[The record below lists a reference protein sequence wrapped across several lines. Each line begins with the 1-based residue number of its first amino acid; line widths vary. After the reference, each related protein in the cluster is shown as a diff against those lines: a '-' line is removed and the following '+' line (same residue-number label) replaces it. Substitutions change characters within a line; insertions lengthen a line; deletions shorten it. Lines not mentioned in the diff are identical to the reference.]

1 MTIVTWMLLG
11 LLLVGVLSLAWAFF
25 DLLRHHGQLLLRVE
39 ALEAR
44 VSTDKGPG
52 RAEHV
57 PPGLLPATVFPPF
70 RLPSLDDGEVSLEQF
85 RGRRVL
91 LVHWS
96 PDCGYCRQIAP
107 DLAGLQEMLRRWKTE
122 LVLVSYGSRE
132 ANTALGEE
140 HGLDCRVLLQPDG
153 ETVEG
158 FAHMG
163 TPVAYLLD
171 EKGRIAKPVAV
182 GAHEVPELAEHAAGR
197 QKRLR
202 TERPVSES
210 RIEREGLKAGTP
222 APRFELP
229 DLAGGAVSL
238 AEQRGRR
245 VLLVFSD
252 PDCGPCEELLPELAR
267 LDRDHRSD
275 GLSVVMISRGGREEN
290 RRKAEAFGLEFPVA
304 LQSGWKL
311 SKKYGIFATPV
322 AFLVDEEGVIER
334 DVARGR
340 SEILTLADA
349 AVSAERGVV
358 RIG

>member
-1 MTIVTWMLLG
+1 MTIVTWVLLG
-11 LLLVGVLSLAWAFF
+11 LLWVGVLLMAWSFLH
-25 DLLRHHGQLLLRVE
+25 LLRQHGRLLLRVE

-44 VSTDKGPG
+44 ISTDEGPG
-52 RAEHV
+52 PAERGLA
-57 PPGLLPATVFPPF
+57 GLLPATPFPPF
-70 RLPSLDDGEVSLEQF
+70 RLPSLDDGEVELEEF
-85 RGRRVL
+85 RGERVL

-107 DLAGLQEMLRRWKTE
+107 DLAALQERLRRRKTE

-132 ANTALGEE
+132 ANRTLVEE
-140 HGLDCRVLLQPDG
+140 HGLTCRVLLQPDG
-153 ETVEG
+153 ATVEG

-182 GAHEVPELAEHAAGR
+182 GARDVPELAAHAAGR
-197 QKRLR
+197 RGRLQ
-202 TERPVSES
+202 TERSISES

-222 APRFELP
+222 APPFELP
-229 DLAGGAVSL
+229 DLEGGVASL
-238 AEQRGRR
+238 AEHRGRR

-267 LDRDHRSD
+267 LHRERRSD
-275 GLSVVMISRGGREEN
+275 GLEIIMVSRGGLEEN
-290 RRKAEAFGLEFPVA
+290 RRKVEAFGLEFPVA

-322 AFLVDEEGVIER
+322 AFLVDQEGVIER
-334 DVARGR
+334 EVARGPR
-340 SEILTLADA
+340 EILALAHA
-349 AVSAERGVV
+349 ALRAERRVP
-358 RIG
+358 IA

>member
-1 MTIVTWMLLG
+1 MAIVTWVLLG
-11 LLLVGVLSLAWAFF
+11 LLVIGVLWMGWSL
-25 DLLRHHGQLLLRVE
+25 LHVLRQHGRLLLRVE

-44 VSTDKGPG
+44 VGTDEGVEP
-52 RAEHV
+52 AEHGLA
-57 PPGLLPATVFPPF
+57 GLLPATPFPPF
-70 RLPSLDDGEVSLEQF
+70 RLPSLDDGEVALEQF
-85 RGRRVL
+85 QGERVL

-107 DLAGLQEMLRRWKTE
+107 DLAGLQGKLRKRKTE

-132 ANTALGEE
+132 VNRMLVEE
-140 HGLDCRVLLQPDG
+140 HGLTCRVLLQRDG

-182 GAHEVPELAEHAAGR
+182 GSREVPELAVHAAGR
-197 QKRLR
+197 RGRLQ

-222 APRFELP
+222 APPFELP
-229 DLAGGAVSL
+229 DLGGETASL

-252 PDCGPCEELLPELAR
+252 PDCGPCEKVLPDLAR
-267 LDRDHRSD
+267 LHRERRSD
-275 GLSVVMISRGGREEN
+275 GLEIIMVSRGGLEEN
-290 RRKAEAFGLEFPVA
+290 RRKAEAFGIEFPIV

-322 AFLVDEEGVIER
+322 AFLIDEEGVIER
-334 DVARGR
+334 DVARGP
-340 SEILTLADA
+340 SEILSLAEPA
-349 AVSAERGVV
+349 LSAEGRVP
-358 RIG
+358 IA

>member
-1 MTIVTWMLLG
+1 MTIVTWVLVG
-11 LLLVGVLSLAWAFF
+11 LLLVGLLTLTWSFLH
-25 DLLRHHGQLLLRVE
+25 LLRQQGRLLLRLE
-39 ALEAR
+39 ALEDR
-44 VSTDKGPG
+44 VSSGEGAALAAQSP
-52 RAEHV
+52 AA
-57 PPGLLPATVFPPF
+57 LLPATPFPPF
-70 RLPSLDDGEVSLEQF
+70 RLPSLDDGEVALEQF
-85 RGRRVL
+85 QGERVL

-107 DLAGLQEMLRRWKTE
+107 DLAGAQELLRKRKTE

-132 ANTALGEE
+132 ANRTLVEE
-140 HGLDCRVLLQPDG
+140 HGLTCRVLLQRDG

-182 GAHEVPELAEHAAGR
+182 GARDVPELAAHAAGR
-197 QKRLR
+197 RGRLK
-202 TERPVSES
+202 TERPISES
-210 RIEREGLKAGTP
+210 RIEREGLRAGTP

-229 DLAGGAVSL
+229 DLSGGKVSL

-252 PDCGPCEELLPELAR
+252 PDCGPCEELLPEVAR
-267 LDRDHRSD
+267 LHRDHRSD
-275 GLSVVMISRGGREEN
+275 GLEIIMVSRGELEEN
-290 RRKAEAFGLEFPVA
+290 RRKAEAFGLEFPIA

-340 SEILTLADA
+340 SEILSLAEA
-349 AVSAERGVV
+349 ALSAERRVP
-358 RIG
+358 IA

>member
-1 MTIVTWMLLG
+1 MTIVAWVLLG
-11 LLLVGVLSLAWAFF
+11 LLLVGVLSMAWS
-25 DLLRHHGQLLLRVE
+25 LLHMLRQHGRLLLRVE

-44 VSTDKGPG
+44 IATDEAPG
-52 RAEHV
+52 RAELA
-57 PPGLLPATVFPPF
+57 GLLPATPFPPF
-70 RLPSLDDGEVSLEQF
+70 RLPSLDNGEVALDQF
-85 RGRRVL
+85 HGERVL

-107 DLAGLQEMLRRWKTE
+107 DLAGLQERLRKRKTE
-122 LVLVSYGSRE
+122 LVLVSYGSPE
-132 ANTALGEE
+132 ANRALVEE
-140 HGLDCRVLLQPDG
+140 HGLTCRVLLQSDG
-153 ETVEG
+153 ATVEG

-182 GAHEVPELAEHAAGR
+182 GAREVPELAAHAAGR
-197 QKRLR
+197 RARLQ
-202 TERPVSES
+202 TERPISES
-210 RIEREGLKAGTP
+210 RIEREGLKAGTA

-229 DLAGGAVSL
+229 DLAGGKVSL

-252 PDCGPCEELLPELAR
+252 PDCGPCDELLPELAR
-267 LDRDHRSD
+267 LDRERCTD
-275 GLSVVMISRGGREEN
+275 GLAVLMVSRGALEEN
-290 RRKAEAFGLEFPVA
+290 RRKAEVFGIEFPVV

-322 AFLVDEEGVIER
+322 AFLIDEEGVIER

-340 SEILTLADA
+340 SEILSLADA
-349 AVSAERGVV
+349 ALSAERRVP
-358 RIG
+358 IA

>member
-1 MTIVTWMLLG
+1 MTIVTWVLLG
-11 LLLVGVLSLAWAFF
+11 VLFVGVLVLAWAFF

-44 VSTDKGPG
+44 VSRDEGP
-52 RAEHV
+52 RRSADA
-57 PPGLLPATVFPPF
+57 PRGLLPATPFPPF
-70 RLPSLDDGEVSLEQF
+70 RLPSLDDGEVALDQF
-85 RGRRVL
+85 LGERVL

-107 DLAGLQEMLRRWKTE
+107 DLAGLQEMLRKRKTE

-132 ANTALGEE
+132 ANTALVEE

-182 GAHEVPELAEHAAGR
+182 GAHEVPELGEHAAGR
-197 QKRLR
+197 RKHLQ
-202 TERPVSES
+202 TQRPVSES

-222 APRFELP
+222 APPFELP
-229 DLAGGAVSL
+229 DVAGGKVSL
-238 AEQRGRR
+238 SELRGRR

-267 LDRDHRSD
+267 LDREHRRD
-275 GLSVVMISRGGREEN
+275 GLSVMMISRGGLEEN
-290 RRKAEAFGLEFPVA
+290 RRKAEAFGLEFPIG

-334 DVARGR
+334 EVARGR
-340 SEILTLADA
+340 SEILTLAQA
-349 AVSAERGVV
+349 ALSAVGRVP
-358 RIG
+358 IG

>member
-1 MTIVTWMLLG
+1 MTIVTWVLLG
-11 LLLVGVLSLAWAFF
+11 LLSVGVLSMAWSFLH
-25 DLLRHHGQLLLRVE
+25 LLRQQGRLLLRVE

-44 VSTDKGPG
+44 ISTDEGLGLGEHGP
-52 RAEHV
+52 A
-57 PPGLLPATVFPPF
+57 GLLPATPFPPF
-70 RLPSLDDGEVSLEQF
+70 RLSSLDDGEVALEEF
-85 RGRRVL
+85 RGERVL

-107 DLAGLQEMLRRWKTE
+107 DLAGIQESLRKRKTE
-122 LVLVSYGSRE
+122 LVLVSYGSRD
-132 ANTALGEE
+132 ANRALVEE
-140 HGLDCRVLLQPDG
+140 HGLTCRVLLQRDG
-153 ETVEG
+153 ATVEG

-182 GAHEVPELAEHAAGR
+182 GAREVPELAEHAAGR
-197 QKRLR
+197 HKRLR
-202 TERPVSES
+202 TERPVGES

-229 DLAGGAVSL
+229 DLAGGRVSL
-238 AEQRGRR
+238 VDQRGRR

-267 LDRDHRSD
+267 LDREHRSD
-275 GLSVVMISRGGREEN
+275 GLSVVMISRGGLEEN
-290 RRKAEAFGLEFPVA
+290 RQKAEAFGLEFPTA

-322 AFLVDEEGVIER
+322 AFLIDEEGVIER

-340 SEILTLADA
+340 SEILTLAQA
-349 AVSAERGVV
+349 ALNADGRVP
-358 RIG
+358 IG